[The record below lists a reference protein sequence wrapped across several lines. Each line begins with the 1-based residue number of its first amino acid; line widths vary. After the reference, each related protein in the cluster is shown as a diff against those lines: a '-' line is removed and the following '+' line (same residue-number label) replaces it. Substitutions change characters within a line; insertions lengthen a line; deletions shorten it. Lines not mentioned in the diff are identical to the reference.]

1 MKKIKLVFATHNRH
15 KFEEIAALM
24 PRGVELIPYWEL
36 SAEDIPETG
45 ATLAENAGQKSA
57 YVRDHFALDCFADD
71 TGLEVEALDGAPGV
85 YSARYAGENATYQDN
100 VLKLLAALQG
110 KTNRKARFATT
121 ISLRLEGREYLFN
134 GYVEGEITP
143 RQHGT
148 DGFGYDPVFLPQG
161 YDRTFAQM
169 TLEEKGR
176 ISHRARAVRAM
187 IRFLEDYLA
196 DRDETAKE

>member
-1 MKKIKLVFATHNRH
+1 MEKIELVFATHNRH

-24 PRGVELIPYWEL
+24 PQGVKLIPYWEL
-36 SAEDIPETG
+36 SEEEIPETG
-45 ATLAENAGQKSA
+45 ATLAGNAGQKSA
-57 YVRDHFALDCFADD
+57 YVLQHFGLDCFADD
-71 TGLEVEALDGAPGV
+71 TGLEVEALNGAPGV
-85 YSARYAGENATYQDN
+85 YSARYAGPQATYQDN

-110 KTNRKARFATT
+110 QGNRRARFATT
-121 ISLRLEGREYLFN
+121 ISLRLDGQEYLFD

-143 RQHGT
+143 EQHGA

-169 TLEEKGR
+169 SLEEKGR
-176 ISHRARAVRAM
+176 ISHRARAVQAM

-196 DRDETAKE
+196 ARGAGA

>member
-1 MKKIKLVFATHNRH
+1 M
-15 KFEEIAALM
+15 
-24 PRGVELIPYWEL
+24 ELIPYWEL

-196 DRDETAKE
+196 ASDETAKE